1 MTRSDAVNILIVD
14 DEPANLLALE
24 AVLERL
30 GENVVRARSGE
41 EALSKVEQ
49 ADFAAILL
57 DVRMPTISGFETARR
72 IRQRSASSRT
82 PILFQTA
89 AIDDHFPIEEAYALG
104 AVDYLTKPLVPS
116 VLRAKVSF
124 FVELY
129 RKNAELA
136 RIQQERHRAAL
147 NAKDQRIRLIL
158 DNSKDY
164 AFVVTD
170 PNGIVTEWE
179 GGAEAITGW
188 LAAEA
193 VGRSAAIIFTP
204 EDRVAGRPAY
214 EMRMAKETGRS
225 ENRRW
230 HICKDGTRFFADGVM
245 VPLNDPAGE
254 LRGYA
259 KIFRNATAE
268 QLAAEE
274 LQASNDR
281 LAASEARVRLAT
293 EAADLGIWIW
303 DPAAGGMRWE
313 NDRARQ
319 IFEGASPGPVAIGRR
334 QDLACYPEDFLY
346 KDDLP
351 EFHRQAIATVASG
364 ERFSFQ
370 GRVLREDGSLRWVE
384 MTGRLQHAADGSPH
398 ILGMAADVNERK
410 RAEERE
416 RQAVREA
423 IAAAETN
430 AKFRTFFEQGSYFA
444 GVMSIDGT
452 MIEANR
458 SCLEMTGLTR
468 EQLVGRKFWEC
479 GWWDCSSDL
488 TETVRQGVKEAASG
502 GTFRKEMPYCAT
514 DGRMRTIDLIL
525 APVTDHHGNIL
536 FVAPTG
542 SDITDRKET
551 EERLLRLASDL
562 AEMDRRKTEFLATLA
577 HELRNPLA
585 PLRNGLH
592 ILQLAGDD
600 AEMTGRTRDM
610 MERQLLHLVHLVDDL
625 LDVARITRGQI
636 ELKSRRVELK
646 PVIANAIESCMPLIE
661 ASGHRFNVKL
671 PDEVLMVHADP
682 TRIAQIISNLLNNA
696 AKYTGHGGWIELTV
710 QREESH
716 VVIAVTDNGLGI
728 PAEALHGIF
737 EMFAQVDSNMKR
749 SQGGLGIGL
758 TLVRQLVELHGG
770 SVTASSPGPN
780 QGSAFT
786 VRLPL
791 AESVAFDGIPASSA
805 VHPQA
810 EGERRQGVR
819 VLVVDDNEDIAD
831 SMSALLDIGGHTTR
845 VANNGL
851 RALQIAHEFKP
862 DAVFL
867 DIGMP
872 DMDGYA
878 VAKALRQLP
887 EMQSVMLVA
896 LTGWGSESDRVRSKE
911 AGFNEH
917 LTKPAGLPA
926 IAGIL
931 AKIDHAR
938 LSPGEAGC

>member
-1 MTRSDAVNILIVD
+1 MRRSDAVNILIVD

-24 AVLERL
+24 AVLDRL
-30 GENVVRARSGE
+30 GENIVRARSGE
-41 EALSKVEQ
+41 EALEKVEQ
-49 ADFAAILL
+49 TDFAAILL

-72 IRQRSASSRT
+72 IRQRPASSRT

-89 AIDDHFPIEEAYALG
+89 AMDANFPIEEAYALG
-104 AVDYLTKPLVPS
+104 AVDYLMKPLVPS

-129 RKNAELA
+129 RKNAELVA
-136 RIQQERHRAAL
+136 VQQERHRAAL

-170 PNGIVTEWE
+170 PKGVVTEWE

-193 VGRSAAIIFTP
+193 VGRSASIIFTP
-204 EDRVAGRPAY
+204 EDCAAGRPAF

-225 ENRRW
+225 ENKRW

-245 VPLNDPAGE
+245 VSLNDASGK

-268 QLAAEE
+268 QLAADE
-274 LQASNDR
+274 LRASNDR

-303 DPAAGGMRWE
+303 NPASGQVHWE

-319 IFEGASPGPVAIGRR
+319 IFGAAPGGLANVSDVHDAMRR
-334 QDLACYPEDFLY
+334 PDDFLY
-346 KDDLP
+346 PQDFP
-351 EFHRQAIATVASG
+351 EFQRQAIVTITTG

-370 GRVLREDGSLRWVE
+370 GRIVRNDGSLRWVE
-384 MTGRLQHAADGSPH
+384 MTGRLQHAADGAPH
-398 ILGMAADVNERK
+398 ILGMVADVNERK

-416 RQAVREA
+416 RQAAHEA

-444 GVMSIDGT
+444 GVMTIDGT

-458 SCLEMTGLTR
+458 LCLEMSGLTR
-468 EQLVGRKFWEC
+468 EEIVGRKFWEC
-479 GWWDCSSDL
+479 GWWNRSPEL
-488 TETVRQGVKEAASG
+488 METVRLGAEDAASG
-502 GTFRKEMPYCAT
+502 TTFRKELPYFAA
-514 DGRMRTIDLIL
+514 DGSTRTVDLIL
-525 APVTDHHGNIL
+525 APVTDDNGDIL

-542 SDITDRKET
+542 TDITDRKQAED
-551 EERLLRLASDL
+551 RLRRLAADL

-592 ILQLAGDD
+592 ILQLAANDT
-600 AEMTGRTRDM
+600 EMAGRTRDM

-636 ELKSRRVELK
+636 ELKLKRVELK
-646 PVIANAIESCMPLIE
+646 PIIENAIDTCLPLIE
-661 ASGHRFNVKL
+661 ASSHRFHVQMPK
-671 PDEVLMVHADP
+671 EVLITVADP
-682 TRIAQIISNLLNNA
+682 TRMAQVISNLLNNA
-696 AKYTGHGGWIELTV
+696 AKYTPHGGCIDLRV
-710 QREESH
+710 DRDGGD
-716 VVIAVTDNGLGI
+716 VVISVSDNGLGI
-728 PAEALHGIF
+728 PAEALHGVF
-737 EMFAQVDSNMKR
+737 EMFSQVACNMKR

-770 SVTASSPGPN
+770 SVTASSPGTG
-780 QGSAFT
+780 QGSTFT
-786 VRLPL
+786 VRLPM
-791 AESVAFDGIPASSA
+791 AESHPDEGMTVLPNA
-805 VHPQA
+805 VLRGA
-810 EGERRQGVR
+810 ARSRGVR
-819 VLVVDDNEDIAD
+819 VLVVDDNEDIAE
-831 SMSALLDIGGHTTR
+831 SMSALLDLGGHTTR
-845 VANNGL
+845 VANDGL

-872 DMDGYA
+872 GMDGYA
-878 VAKALRQLP
+878 VARALRELP
-887 EMQSVMLVA
+887 DMESVMLVA
-896 LTGWGSESDRVRSKE
+896 LTGWGAESDRIRSRE

-931 AKIDHAR
+931 AKIGHAKQV
-938 LSPGEAGC
+938 STKT

>member
-24 AVLERL
+24 AVLDRL
-30 GENVVRARSGE
+30 GEHIVRARSGE
-41 EALSKVEQ
+41 EALSMVEQ
-49 ADFAAILL
+49 MDFAVILL

-72 IRQRSASSRT
+72 IRQRPASSRT

-89 AIDDHFPIEEAYALG
+89 AMDVHFPIEEAYALG

-136 RIQQERHRAAL
+136 WIQQERHRAAL

-188 LAAEA
+188 RAEEA
-193 VGRSAAIIFTP
+193 IGCSASIIFTP
-204 EDRVAGRPAY
+204 EDRAAGRPAF
-214 EMRMAKETGRS
+214 EMRMAMETGRS
-225 ENRRW
+225 ENKRW
-230 HICKDGTRFFADGVM
+230 HLCKDGTRFFADGVM
-245 VPLNDPAGE
+245 VSLNDAAGK
-254 LRGYA
+254 LQGYA

-268 QLAAEE
+268 QLASEE
-274 LQASNDR
+274 ILASNDR

-303 DPAAGGMRWE
+303 NPESGQVHCENERALQIFDAGADSIGAEDFSGMRE
-313 NDRARQ
+313 PARRLEDVLHHDD
-319 IFEGASPGPVAIGRR
+319 FPVF
-334 QDLACYPEDFLY
+334 Q
-346 KDDLP
+346 
-351 EFHRQAIATVASG
+351 RQAIMTVTTG

-370 GRVLREDGSLRWVE
+370 GRFVRNDGSLRWVE
-384 MTGRLQHAADGSPH
+384 MTGRLQHAADGTPH
-398 ILGMAADVNERK
+398 ILGMVADINDRK

-416 RQAVREA
+416 RQAAREA
-423 IAAAETN
+423 TAAAEIN

-444 GVMSIDGT
+444 GVMTTDGT

-458 SCLEMTGLTR
+458 LCIEMTGVERKELI
-468 EQLVGRKFWEC
+468 GRKFWEC
-479 GWWDCSSDL
+479 GWWSRSPEL
-488 TETVRQGVKEAASG
+488 METVKQGARDAASG
-502 GTFRKEMPYCAT
+502 NTFRKELPYTAA
-514 DGRMRTIDLIL
+514 DGSTRIVDLIL
-525 APVTDHHGNIL
+525 APVTDQNGDIL

-542 SDITDRKET
+542 TDITSRKEA
-551 EERLLRLASDL
+551 EDRLRRLAADL

-592 ILQLAGDD
+592 ILQLAGNDT
-600 AEMTGRTRDM
+600 EMAGKTRDM

-636 ELKSRRVELK
+636 ELKSKRVKLCSIIESAIDTCM
-646 PVIANAIESCMPLIE
+646 PVIQ
-661 ASGHRFNVKL
+661 ASGHCFNVTL
-671 PDEVLMVHADP
+671 PDEALVVDVDP
-682 TRIAQIISNLLNNA
+682 TRIAQVVSNLLNNA
-696 AKYTGHGGWIELTV
+696 AKYTPQGGAIDLSV
-710 QREESH
+710 NREGSH
-716 VVIAVTDNGLGI
+716 VTIAVTDNGLGI
-728 PAEALHGIF
+728 PEDALDGVF
-737 EMFAQVDSNMKR
+737 EMFSQVACNMKR

-770 SVTASSPGPN
+770 SVTVSSPGSN
-780 QGSAFT
+780 QGSTFK
-786 VRLPL
+786 VRLPVV
-791 AESVAFDGIPASSA
+791 EDMENDGNSVVSADCEPSSPK
-805 VHPQA
+805 VH
-810 EGERRQGVR
+810 GMR

-831 SMSALLDIGGHTTR
+831 SMSALLSMDGYTTR
-845 VANNGL
+845 VANDGM

-872 DMDGYA
+872 GMDGYA
-878 VAKALRQLP
+878 VAKAMRELP
-887 EMQSVMLVA
+887 DMQSVMLVA
-896 LTGWGSESDRVRSKE
+896 LTGWGAESDRVRSRE

-926 IAGIL
+926 ISGVL

-938 LSPGEAGC
+938 LSSSKA

>member
-24 AVLERL
+24 AVLDRL
-30 GENVVRARSGE
+30 GENIVRARSGE

-49 ADFAAILL
+49 TDFAVILL

-72 IRQRSASSRT
+72 IRQRAASSRT

-89 AIDDHFPIEEAYALG
+89 AMDANFPIEEAYALG
-104 AVDYLTKPLVPS
+104 AVDYLMKPLVPS

-129 RKNAELA
+129 RKNAELVL
-136 RIQQERHRAAL
+136 IQQERHRAAL

-179 GGAEAITGW
+179 GGAETITGW

-193 VGRSAAIIFTP
+193 VGRSASIIFTP
-204 EDRVAGRPAY
+204 EDCAAGRPAF

-225 ENRRW
+225 ENKRW
-230 HICKDGTRFFADGVM
+230 HLCKDGTRFFADGVM
-245 VPLNDPAGE
+245 VALNDAVGK

-268 QLAAEE
+268 QLAADE
-274 LQASNDR
+274 LRASNAR

-303 DPAAGGMRWE
+303 NPEPGEVHWE

-319 IFEGASPGPVAIGRR
+319 IFGDDLGRLDNASGMHDSTRR
-334 QDLACYPEDFLY
+334 PEDILY
-346 KDDLP
+346 EEDFP
-351 EFHRQAIATVASG
+351 EFQRQAIVTITTG

-370 GRVLREDGSLRWVE
+370 GRIIRKDGSLQWVE

-398 ILGMAADVNERK
+398 ILGMVADINERK

-416 RQAVREA
+416 RQAAREA
-423 IAAAETN
+423 IAAAEAN

-444 GVMSIDGT
+444 GVMTIDGT

-458 SCLEMTGLTR
+458 LCLEMSGLTR
-468 EQLVGRKFWEC
+468 EEIVGRKFWEC
-479 GWWDCSSDL
+479 GWWNRSPEL
-488 TETVRQGVKEAASG
+488 MEAVRQGAEDAARG
-502 GTFRKEMPYCAT
+502 IIFRKELPYFAA
-514 DGRMRTIDLIL
+514 DGNTRTVDLIL
-525 APVTDHHGNIL
+525 APVTDGNGDIL

-542 SDITDRKET
+542 TDITDRKEA
-551 EERLLRLASDL
+551 EGRLRRLAADL
-562 AEMDRRKTEFLATLA
+562 ADMDRRKTEFLATLA

-592 ILQLAGDD
+592 ILQLAGKD
-600 AEMTGRTRDM
+600 AEMADRTRDM

-636 ELKSRRVELK
+636 ELKSKRVEIK
-646 PVIANAIESCMPLIE
+646 SIIESAVETCLPLIE
-661 ASGHRFNVKL
+661 GSGHRFKVQL
-671 PDEVLMVHADP
+671 PKEELVAVVDP
-682 TRIAQIISNLLNNA
+682 TRIAQVVSNLLNNA
-696 AKYTGHGGWIELTV
+696 AKYTPHGGSIDLEV
-710 QREESH
+710 DREGSN
-716 VVIAVTDNGLGI
+716 VVIAVSDNGLGI
-728 PAEALHGIF
+728 PADALHGVF
-737 EMFAQVDSNMKR
+737 EMFSQVACNMKR

-770 SVTASSPGPN
+770 SVTVSSAGAGK
-780 QGSAFT
+780 GSTFT

-791 AESVAFDGIPASSA
+791 AEHHADEGVP
-805 VHPQA
+805 VHPPGVPRESA
-810 EGERRQGVR
+810 KRQGVR
-819 VLVVDDNEDIAD
+819 VLVVDDNKDIAD
-831 SMSALLDIGGHTTR
+831 SMSALLNMGGHTTR
-845 VANNGL
+845 VANDGL

-862 DAVFL
+862 EAVFL

-872 DMDGYA
+872 GMDGYE
-878 VAKALRQLP
+878 VARALRELP
-887 EMQSVMLVA
+887 GMQSVMLVA
-896 LTGWGSESDRVRSKE
+896 LTGWGAESDRIRSRE

-931 AKIDHAR
+931 ARLDHAK
-938 LSPGEAGC
+938 LTFSKT